1 VIDMPTYDYRCEN
14 CKKSFT
20 VSLTMQQH
28 DARKPACPKCGS
40 RRVKQKI
47 TGFFAITKKKS

>member
-1 VIDMPTYDYRCEN
+1 MPTYDYRCEN

-20 VSLTMQQH
+20 VVLTMKQH

-40 RRVKQKI
+40 RRVTQKVSS
-47 TGFFAITKKKS
+47 FFAITKKKS

>member
-1 VIDMPTYDYRCEN
+1 MAMPTYDYRCEN

-20 VSLTMQQH
+20 VALTMKQH

-40 RRVKQKI
+40 RRVKQKV
-47 TGFFAITKKKS
+47 TGFFVVTRKKS